1 MLKMLIK
8 YAQESIFGPASFHK
22 RLKNSLVMH
31 VFSIYLQEK
40 ASKLEFELP
49 GLKEWPWKGTSKYES
64 RSNTP

>member
-1 MLKMLIK
+1 MHK
-8 YAQESIFGPASFHK
+8 SIFGPASFHK
-22 RLKNSLVMH
+22 RLENSL

-64 RSNTP
+64 PSNTP